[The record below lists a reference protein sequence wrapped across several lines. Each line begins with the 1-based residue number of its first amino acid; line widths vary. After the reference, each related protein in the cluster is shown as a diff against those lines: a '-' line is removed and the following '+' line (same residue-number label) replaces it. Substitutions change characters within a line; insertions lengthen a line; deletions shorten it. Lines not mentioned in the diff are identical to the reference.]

1 MVRLEDIHSP
11 EDVKKL
17 YSRELP
23 ELCRQLRQKMIDTVS
38 VNGGHLSSN
47 LGTVELTVA
56 LHRVFSTPRDTI
68 VWDVGHQCYA
78 HKLLTDRCG
87 EFATLRRKGG
97 ISGFPKPEESPHDAF
112 ITGHSSTAISAANGI
127 AKAKPMR
134 G

>member
-17 YSRELP
+17 DSRELP

-68 VWDVGHQCYA
+68 VWDVGC
-78 HKLLTDRCG
+78 LLYT
-87 EFATLRRKGG
+87 
-97 ISGFPKPEESPHDAF
+97 SPSPRD
-112 ITGHSSTAISAANGI
+112 NV
-127 AKAKPMR
+127 
-134 G
+134 